1 MPMVASMASC
11 GGALILGSSIDSR
24 ACPLPSSDIRF
35 RADSDMV
42 SKLLCL
48 DMVVSPARDDPVRDT
63 ADSEAFLSL
72 EGDAEEDTPV
82 KLNSFSLALR
92 GGGINIL
99 ELLPI
104 IVSFPSPN
112 PCSKANSLSTAL
124 ASSELRVIGGN
135 KLSVVVLLGVNLAE
149 DRRCPG
155 SDRAVE
161 GAAERADDS
170 IRLRVSDGVRIFFIT
185 KDRGRES
192 RRRETGYIREG

>member
-1 MPMVASMASC
+1 
-11 GGALILGSSIDSR
+11 
-24 ACPLPSSDIRF
+24 
-35 RADSDMV
+35 MV

-48 DMVVSPARDDPVRDT
+48 DIVVSPARDDPVRDT

-82 KLNSFSLALR
+82 NSFSLALR

-104 IVSFPSPN
+104 IVSFPSLN

-185 KDRGRES
+185 KERE
-192 RRRETGYIREG
+192 RVEAETDTIFVRNEGIIAPIK